1 MKKTFLLYALLP
13 FAMLAKAQWETVNPT
28 PPLATYKSVVH
39 ISGEKYAAT
48 GGTAIML
55 TNNSGETWQ
64 QAALEGAYYFN
75 SVFFVDDET
84 GYAGGYDGVLLKTT
98 DGGIHWEQLN
108 CGIDDEL
115 YDIYFVNRDIGFI
128 AAEYGVVLKTT
139 DGGANWVKKTV
150 NGEYSDLF
158 TIKFYNTSTGYASG
172 DNGTLWK
179 TTDSGENWTVTD
191 LDFWD
196 VYDLHVINE
205 NTIIAASDDGI
216 FKSTDG
222 GANWSLKFQPG
233 PKPIDWV
240 VYRLSFVDEN
250 IGFATGKFNEIYKTV
265 DGGDNWTAITLPA
278 EYELDGY
285 FPGIAFESAN
295 KGIIGDYS
303 CFYSVD
309 LTSNTWKQFKKSFTS
324 KFFEA
329 VAFSNDTTVFAVGSN
344 IIARSKNNGR
354 TWVEIQHSNNIA
366 GAFYDVFFTSNTTGY
381 VVGYNHSLPGD
392 NKGLILKT
400 TNGGDSWEMVYN
412 PAGSLRAIH
421 FPSSDVGYAVGM
433 SSQLFKTTDGGTNW
447 TSVNTG
453 IDANLSSVFFTS
465 SSTGYTCGATGKIY
479 KTTDGGNTWTLQ
491 NSGVTNYL
499 YDILFTNDLVGYAV
513 DSRKTLLNTTDG
525 GNTWNKK
532 IPSARPMLQL
542 YSICFTTPDKGT
554 IVGERGMLIETTD
567 GGQNWEIS
575 NLPFYD
581 NVKGVASGNPHTT
594 IAVGW
599 YGTIF
604 RKYTGP
610 EEYPISDGDNGGT
623 TNIVVDNAW
632 SFNVFP
638 NPFSNSITI
647 EGLKTSSQNIH
658 IQLFDMSG
666 ILVHDEKTDRI
677 NNEAVTINTSN
688 LKTGVFLLRI
698 TDGINHYTRKILKKD

>member
-1 MKKTFLLYALLP
+1 MKNLFLIFALLL
-13 FAMLAKAQWETVNPT
+13 FALLTKSQWETMNPN

-55 TNNSGETWQ
+55 TNNSGETWH
-64 QAALEGAYYFN
+64 QAALEGACYFN
-75 SVFFVDDET
+75 TVFFVDDET
-84 GYAGGYDGVLLKTT
+84 GYAGGYDGALLKTT
-98 DGGIHWEQLN
+98 DGGNHWEPLN

-115 YDIYFVNRDIGFI
+115 NAIYFVDPDIGFI
-128 AAEYGVVLKTT
+128 AAQYGVVLKTI

-150 NGEYSDLF
+150 AGEYSDLY
-158 TIKFYNTSTGYASG
+158 TIKFFNASTGYASG
-172 DNGTLWK
+172 DNGAFWK
-179 TTDSGENWTVTD
+179 TTDGGENWTVTD

-196 VYDLHVINE
+196 VYDLHPINE

-216 FKSTDG
+216 YKSTDG
-222 GANWSLKFQPG
+222 GANWSLKFRPG
-233 PKPIDWV
+233 TAPIDWV
-240 VYRLSFVDEN
+240 IYRLNFVNEN
-250 IGFATGKFNEIYKTV
+250 IGFATGRINEIYKTE
-265 DGGDNWTAITLPA
+265 DGGDNWTAISLPA

-295 KGIIGDYS
+295 KGIIGDNS

-309 LTSNTWKQFKKSFTS
+309 LSTNTWKQFKESLTS
-324 KFFEA
+324 KSFEA

-344 IIARSKNNGR
+344 IIARSKTNGR
-354 TWVEIQHSNNIA
+354 TWVEITGSNIA
-366 GAFYDVFFTSNTTGY
+366 GTFYDVFFTNNTTGY

-392 NKGLILKT
+392 NKGFILKT

-412 PAGSLRAIH
+412 PAASLRAIH
-421 FPSSDVGYAVGM
+421 FPTADIGYAVG
-433 SSQLFKTTDGGTNW
+433 SASQLFKTTNGGTNW
-447 TSVNTG
+447 VSANTG
-453 IDANLSSVFFTS
+453 IDADLTSVSFTS
-465 SSTGYTCGATGKIY
+465 NTTGYTCGTSGKIY
-479 KTTDGGNTWTLQ
+479 KTTDGGSTWTLQ

-499 YDILFTNDLVGYAV
+499 YDILFTDDLVGFAV

-525 GNTWNKK
+525 GNTWNKL

-542 YSICFTTPDKGT
+542 YSICFTTPQNGY
-554 IVGERGMLIETTD
+554 IVGEKGTLIETTD
-567 GGQNWEIS
+567 GGLNWAFS

-581 NVKGVASGNPHTT
+581 NVKSVASGNPHTT

-599 YGTIF
+599 YGTIL

-610 EEYPISDGDNGGT
+610 EEYPISEGDYGGT

-638 NPFSNSITI
+638 NPFSNAITI
-647 EGLKTSSQNIH
+647 EGLTTSSQNIN

-666 ILVHDEKTDRI
+666 TMVYDAKIVRI
-677 NNEAVTINTSN
+677 NNEAMTLNTSN
-688 LKTGVFLLRI
+688 LKTGVYLLRI
-698 TDGINHYTRKILKKD
+698 TDGLNHYTRKVLKKD